1 MKKRRKNDAQSRSDA
16 DSLFL
21 LLAFAA
27 GVLTAHFRPETA
39 ELLPKGRDAAAAA
52 LLIPALLAGAP
63 AGVWLIPA
71 AALLLGCSAAQSA
84 AAVTALLRESGVG
97 AIDALLPLAVLLPA
111 FFLLAASAMRLS
123 GEAWSALSRLGR
135 FGRGE
140 LLMRHALLWCAGLG
154 AVLLRLLA

>member
-1 MKKRRKNDAQSRSDA
+1 MRTKKPRQCIQGAKGPFDFQ
-16 DSLFL
+16 FL
-21 LLAFAA
+21 
-27 GVLTAHFRPETA
+27 TW
-39 ELLPKGRDAAAAA
+39 D
-52 LLIPALLAGAP
+52 
-63 AGVWLIPA
+63 
-71 AALLLGCSAAQSA
+71 LLGCSAAQSA

-97 AIDALLPLAVLLPA
+97 AIDALLPLALLLPA